1 VVLPSD
7 DEPRAQSQSSIIWNC
22 RRKRADGRRLTA
34 HASSALDSMTA
45 MLSAKDPPYADAVVT
60 NARVA
65 ATKLEKMLFEKCK
78 SEESY
83 KRKVLNKIESISE
96 KIIRDRAQKNMEAQ
110 GLKMA
115 EAPAK
120 RAKTEGVGGGEAGFD
135 FDGAFAVRRGGERIL
150 KRCRRWIRKP
160 CEGTS

>member
-1 VVLPSD
+1 METCVTIEAVTLP
-7 DEPRAQSQSSIIWNC
+7 
-22 RRKRADGRRLTA
+22 
-34 HASSALDSMTA
+34 
-45 MLSAKDPPYADAVVT
+45 LSDAVRDSFVDAMRKHFGKT
-60 NARVA
+60 DD

-120 RAKTEGVGGGEAGFD
+120 RAKTE
-135 FDGAFAVRRGGERIL
+135 
-150 KRCRRWIRKP
+150 
-160 CEGTS
+160 